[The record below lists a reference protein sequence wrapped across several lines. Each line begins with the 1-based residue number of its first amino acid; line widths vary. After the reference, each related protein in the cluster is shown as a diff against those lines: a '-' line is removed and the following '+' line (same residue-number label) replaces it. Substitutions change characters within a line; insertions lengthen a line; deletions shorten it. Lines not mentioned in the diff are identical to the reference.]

1 MMWQAVIIGIAAW
14 VFTLILIDTG
24 MIFEKW
30 WVVLNKL
37 PDWLAKPLGKC
48 EYCLA
53 GQLAFWYYF
62 TLSGYNL
69 FYHIGFI
76 SVAIFTV
83 RMINEIIYG
92 TAKTD

>member
-62 TLSGYNL
+62 TLGGYNL